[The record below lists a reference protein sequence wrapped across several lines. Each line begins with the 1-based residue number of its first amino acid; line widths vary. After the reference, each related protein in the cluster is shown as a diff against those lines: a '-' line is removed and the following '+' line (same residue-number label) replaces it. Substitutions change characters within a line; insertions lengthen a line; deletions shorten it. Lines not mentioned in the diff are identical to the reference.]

1 MSPGK
6 SVNRTGSPPRAEI
19 ECSCIDPDF
28 ALRKYTVEPSGENDG
43 ELTFQPSG
51 VNRFGGAE
59 SRANRSSIHNPVD
72 DLLASKSTTRFANTS
87 KRPFG
92 ESVGAETRSRVAR
105 SRASKPRAASAAM
118 GSDNARA
125 SGSNAR

>member
-1 MSPGK
+1 MSLGK
-6 SVNRTGSPPRAEI
+6 SVSRTGSPPRAGI
-19 ECSCIDPDF
+19 EYSCIEPDF
-28 ALRKYTVEPSGENDG
+28 ALRKYTALPSDENDG

-51 VNRFGGAE
+51 VNRFGGAA
-59 SRANRSSIHNPVD
+59 SRANRSSIHSEVD
-72 DLLASKSTTRFANTS
+72 DLLASKSTTRLANTS
-87 KRPFG
+87 RRPFD

-105 SRASKPRAASAAM
+105 SRASKPRAACAVM